1 MRHMLGT
8 GQLVQG
14 EGLQSPQSRLE
25 GQEDPLDLD
34 QILGRTW
41 DRYGSASTSQ
51 DLSQQSDEEE
61 EMDCEEDSAEEQP
74 SQD

>member
-1 MRHMLGT
+1 MLGT

-14 EGLQSPQSRLE
+14 EGLQSHQNSLE
-25 GQEDPLDLD
+25 GREDPLDLD

-41 DRYGSASTSQ
+41 DRHGSFSSSQ
-51 DLSQQSDEEE
+51 DLSQQSSGEE
-61 EMDCEEDSAEEQP
+61 EMDCESDSGEEQP

>member
-1 MRHMLGT
+1 MLGT
-8 GQLVQG
+8 GQLVPA
-14 EGLQSPQSRLE
+14 EGPQSPQSNHG

-41 DRYGSASTSQ
+41 DRFGSFSSSQ
-51 DLSQQSDEEE
+51 DPSQQSDEEE
-61 EMDCEEDSAEEQP
+61 EMDCESDSGEEQP